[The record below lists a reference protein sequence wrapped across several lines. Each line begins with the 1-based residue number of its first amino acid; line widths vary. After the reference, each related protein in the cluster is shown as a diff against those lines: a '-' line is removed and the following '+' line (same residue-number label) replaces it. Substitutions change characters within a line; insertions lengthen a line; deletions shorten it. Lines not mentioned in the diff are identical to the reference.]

1 MKKFPELLVQ
11 SPLIRKL
18 PLKTPA
24 IELLQQMIQVF
35 LKRLSISWIIKFE
48 VMHLK
53 SLILEKSCEA
63 PHGEEKSTDLL
74 DMVGDI
80 IRFLTHFHHQVM
92 DTFLRILKPGMIV
105 VELISKDQP

>member
-1 MKKFPELLVQ
+1 
-11 SPLIRKL
+11 
-18 PLKTPA
+18 
-24 IELLQQMIQVF
+24 MIQVF
-35 LKRLSISWIIKFE
+35 LKRLSISRIIKFE

-53 SLILEKSCEA
+53 SLILKKFCET

-80 IRFLTHFHHQVM
+80 IRFLTYFHHQEM

-105 VELISKDQP
+105 VELIPKNQP

>member
-1 MKKFPELLVQ
+1 MC
-11 SPLIRKL
+11 
-18 PLKTPA
+18 
-24 IELLQQMIQVF
+24 
-35 LKRLSISWIIKFE
+35 ISRIIKFE

-80 IRFLTHFHHQVM
+80 IRFLTHFHLQVM
-92 DTFLRILKPGMIV
+92 DTFFRILKPGMIV

>member
-1 MKKFPELLVQ
+1 
-11 SPLIRKL
+11 
-18 PLKTPA
+18 
-24 IELLQQMIQVF
+24 MIQVF
-35 LKRLSISWIIKFE
+35 LKRLSITWIIKFE
-48 VMHLK
+48 VIHLK
-53 SLILEKSCEA
+53 SLILKEFCKA

>member
-1 MKKFPELLVQ
+1 MLVQ

-24 IELLQQMIQVF
+24 IELLQQQIQVF
-35 LKRLSISWIIKFE
+35 LKRLSIFRIIKFK

-63 PHGEEKSTDLL
+63 PHGEKKSTNLL